1 MAKKRW
7 YAKRDIKKLI
17 VQLEDKN
24 KSVREAA
31 AWRLTGT
38 RDKRAV
44 PALIKAVEDKNK
56 HVRQGAIIALGW
68 IGDER
73 AVVALR
79 KALKD
84 ENEVIQQTAKG
95 TLKILKIRIEE
106 EKKKDK

>member
-1 MAKKRW
+1 MAKKW
-7 YAKRDIKKLI
+7 GKKRDIKKLI
-17 VQLEDKN
+17 AQLKDKD

-38 RDKRAV
+38 EDKRAV
-44 PALIKAVEDKNK
+44 PALIKAVEDQDK

-68 IGDER
+68 IGDKR
-73 AVVALR
+73 ALSALR

-84 ENEVIQQTAKG
+84 KNVVIQDTAKG

-106 EKKKDK
+106 KKKKK